1 MIPALSALVPF
12 ALVVLFAVYF
22 HTVTG
27 FGLAMIIMGL
37 ASATGMVSVAT
48 LASVVSIVTLMNS
61 GVALRGNLH
70 HVPWK
75 AVNPMLVAVLPA
87 SVLGVVLLDYLS
99 SGAADA
105 IQVLL
110 GLVIAY
116 GGLSLAWR
124 PRPLTE
130 ISGTGSFACFG
141 FLGGLIGG
149 MFGIP
154 GPPMIFQLYRQP
166 LTLAQIRT
174 ALILLNAVIAGAR
187 TLFVATQ
194 GQLHL
199 QELVL
204 SAICLPLV
212 ALATLAG
219 KHYPPPFSPEAMRRI
234 AFILLVLMGL
244 TLIAPVAMQWL

>member
-1 MIPALSALVPF
+1 
-12 ALVVLFAVYF
+12 
-22 HTVTG
+22 
-27 FGLAMIIMGL
+27 MIIMGL
-37 ASATGMVSVAT
+37 ASAASMVSVAT
-48 LASVVSIVTLMNS
+48 LASVVSIVTLINS

-75 AVNPMLVAVLPA
+75 ATGPMVIAVLPA
-87 SVLGVVLLDYLS
+87 SVLGVVLLEYLS
-99 SGAADA
+99 SEAADV

-124 PRPLTE
+124 PRPLTSV
-130 ISGTGSFACFG
+130 SGTGSFAWFG
-141 FLGGLIGG
+141 FLGGLFGG

-174 ALILLNAVIAGAR
+174 ALIFLNAVIAGAR
-187 TLFVATQ
+187 TLFVAVQ
-194 GQLHL
+194 GQLQM
-199 QELVL
+199 QEIVL

-212 ALATLAG
+212 TLATLAG
-219 KHYPPPFSPEAMRRI
+219 KHYPPPFSPQAMRRI
-234 AFILLVLMGL
+234 AFIVLVLMGL
-244 TLIAPVAMQWL
+244 TLIGPVAYSYLF

>member
-1 MIPALSALVPF
+1 MVPALSALIPF

-37 ASATGMVSVAT
+37 ASGMVSVAT
-48 LASVVSIVTLMNS
+48 LASVISIVTLMNS

-75 AVNPMLVAVLPA
+75 ATAPMAIAVLPA

-99 SGAADA
+99 SEAADV
-105 IQVLL
+105 IQILL

-130 ISGTGSFACFG
+130 VSGMGSFAWFG

-149 MFGIP
+149 MFSIP

-174 ALILLNAVIAGAR
+174 ALIFLNAVIAGAR
-187 TLFVATQ
+187 TLFVAAQ
-194 GQLHL
+194 GQLHM

-234 AFILLVLMGL
+234 AF
-244 TLIAPVAMQWL
+244 